1 MGGPGSGNPNAGK
14 GQARNELGQYTIAGT
29 MTLAVGDTIEKFQMA
44 KKEQDAL
51 QASLDKTSQSMKTQ
65 KDVSKQL
72 QASIDKSSE
81 SVKLYEDEQLRAMF
95 VLQSV
100 TAATNQLTGSMYKMI
115 SGLEASG
122 TITAEQAAQYQR
134 TVRVVELLTG
144 AMEAMLAVEIL
155 LQAMGTSM
163 APILATMSASMTGY
177 ATATWSAVAAQA
189 ALLAPWIVLAAKIA
203 AAVAVFIALA
213 MAVVYLV
220 ENLDKLKA
228 VGDAI
233 AASFDNA
240 GKSIAGLKSAVSFGS
255 GSDMIAWMQK
265 SGGGMV

>member
-1 MGGPGSGNPNAGK
+1 
-14 GQARNELGQYTIAGT
+14 
-29 MTLAVGDTIEKFQMA
+29 
-44 KKEQDAL
+44 
-51 QASLDKTSQSMKTQ
+51 
-65 KDVSKQL
+65 
-72 QASIDKSSE
+72 
-81 SVKLYEDEQLRAMF
+81 
-95 VLQSV
+95 
-100 TAATNQLTGSMYKMI
+100 
-115 SGLEASG
+115 
-122 TITAEQAAQYQR
+122 
-134 TVRVVELLTG
+134 
-144 AMEAMLAVEIL
+144 
-155 LQAMGTSM
+155 M

-189 ALLAPWIVLAAKIA
+189 ALLAPWIILAAKIA

>member
-1 MGGPGSGNPNAGK
+1 MGGPGSGRRG
-14 GQARNELGQYTIAGT
+14 GARNEMGQYTIAGT

-122 TITAEQAAQYQR
+122 AINAEQAAQYQR

-144 AMEAMLAVEIL
+144 AMEAMLAIEIL
-155 LQAMGTSM
+155 LQATGRSM
-163 APILATMSASMTGY
+163 APTLAAMSTGMAGY

-189 ALLAPWIVLAAKIA
+189 ALLAPWIVLAVKIA
-203 AAVAVFIALA
+203 AIVAVFVALT

-220 ENLDKLKA
+220 ENLDKLRA
-228 VGDAI
+228 VGDSI
-233 AASFDNA
+233 GASFDNA
-240 GKSIAGLKSAVSFGS
+240 AKSIAGLKSAVSFGG
-255 GSDMIAWMQK
+255 GSDMTGWMQK
-265 SGGGMV
+265 SGGL